1 MILRPFLNNNVLV
14 LILLVPVIV
23 GFHIL
28 NAYFPYHTFIEK
40 VDLGLWGRLE
50 IFTNPISPALA
61 GLFIALNAFQ
71 LNFLFN
77 KHEFLE
83 KNNYAPALFY
93 VILMSFSHS
102 FYQLDAVLIAHFF
115 MLQALRLL
123 FRLRANEV
131 NPRYGFDGAF
141 FIGLAAT
148 FLPPFSGLIIIFWFA
163 AWALQP
169 YTLRQWIIMLVGF
182 LIPIANGLTYW
193 WFSGHLISLNILK
206 HATKF
211 DYQDIVYYATA
222 AALVIL
228 FLLSIIGI
236 RIRSRISSIRFKKL
250 NRSLLWFLVGT
261 IFLGVAEMIFYQQA
275 EWISLMFI
283 PLSFFFT
290 FAFIHKIWQKVASI
304 FFYLTFIIAV
314 FKFFLA
320 TLLTVKT

>member
-14 LILLVPVIV
+14 LILLAPIIV

-28 NAYFPYHTFIEK
+28 NSYFSYHVLIEK
-40 VDLGLWGRLE
+40 VDLGLWGRLD
-50 IFTNPISPALA
+50 IFNNPVSPYLA
-61 GLFIALNAFQ
+61 GIVVALNAFQ

-83 KNNYAPALFY
+83 KNNYGPALFY

-102 FYQLDAVLIAHFF
+102 FYQMDAVLIAHFF
-115 MLQALRLL
+115 LLQALRLL
-123 FRLRANEV
+123 FRLRANEA
-131 NPRYGFDGAF
+131 NPRFGFDGAF
-141 FIGLAAT
+141 FIGLAST
-148 FLPPFSGLIIIFWFA
+148 FLPPLSGLIVIYWFA

-169 YTLRQWIIMLVGF
+169 YSLRQWIIMLFGF

-193 WFSGHLISLNILK
+193 WFSGHLISLSILK

-211 DYQDIVYYATA
+211 NYQDIVYYATA

-250 NRSLLWFLVGT
+250 NRALLWFLVGT
-261 IFLGVAEMIFYQQA
+261 LLLGVAEMIFYQQA

-290 FAFIHKIWQKVASI
+290 FAFIHKIWQKVATI
-304 FFYLTFIIAV
+304 FFYLTLIIAV